1 MTQLFLIRHGEACIL
16 KDGIVND
23 YGLTEL
29 GVAQAR
35 KLRDRLVSSGEIQ
48 ADVWISSSYLRAKQ
62 TAEIIAEGLK
72 VSIILDDD
80 FQEMRP
86 GQALG
91 MNKESL
97 DELLALHNPRRNP
110 FSSIAPEA
118 ENWPQFVLR
127 VGTALERI
135 FHQYEGKT
143 VAIVCHGGVIDC
155 SFQFFF
161 GLNAFEMPKV
171 GFHTEHTSITHWS
184 KEEDETWSLIKYNDA
199 RHLEGSAVFY

>member
-1 MTQLFLIRHGEACIL
+1 MTQLYLIRHGDACII

-23 YGLTEL
+23 YGLTEI

-35 KLRDRLVSSGEIQ
+35 KLRDRLVRSGEIQ
-48 ADVWISSSYLRAKQ
+48 ADVWIASSFLRAKQ
-62 TAEIIAEGLK
+62 TAEIIADGLK
-72 VSIILDDD
+72 VSVVLDDD

-91 MNKESL
+91 MNKVSL
-97 DELLALHNPRRNP
+97 DELLALHNPKQNP
-110 FSSIAPEA
+110 FSLIAPGA

-127 VGTALERI
+127 IGSSLNRI

-143 VAIVCHGGVIDC
+143 IAIVCHGGVIDC

-171 GFHTEHTSITHWS
+171 GFQTDHTSITHWL
-184 KEEDETWSLIKYNDA
+184 KQEDNTWSLIKYNDA
-199 RHLEGSAVFY
+199 RHLEGY

>member
-1 MTQLFLIRHGEACIL
+1 MTQLYLIRHGEACII

-29 GVAQAR
+29 GVVQAR
-35 KLRDRLVSSGEIQ
+35 KLRDRLVRSGEIR
-48 ADVWISSSYLRAKQ
+48 ADVWIASSFLRAKQ

-72 VSIILDDD
+72 VSVVLDDD
-80 FQEMRP
+80 LQEMRA

-91 MNKESL
+91 MNKETL
-97 DELLALHNPRRNP
+97 DELLALHNPKQNP
-110 FSSIAPEA
+110 FSVIAPGA

-127 VGTALERI
+127 VGSALNRI
-135 FHQYEGKT
+135 CHQYEGKT
-143 VAIVCHGGVIDC
+143 IAIVCHGGVIDC

-171 GFHTEHTSITHWS
+171 GFQTDHTSITHWS
-184 KEEDETWSLIKYNDA
+184 KQEDKTWSLIKYNDA
-199 RHLEGSAVFY
+199 RHLEGY